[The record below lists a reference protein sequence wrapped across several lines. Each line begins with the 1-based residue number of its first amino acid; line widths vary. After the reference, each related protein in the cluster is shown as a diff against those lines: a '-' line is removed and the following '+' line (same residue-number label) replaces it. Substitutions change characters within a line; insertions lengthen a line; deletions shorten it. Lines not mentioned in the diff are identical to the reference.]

1 MHQSIDRLKRRRLI
15 GSKVGWMDLERVQRA
30 GVSLFATKGFAA
42 TGIRELGSAA
52 GINSATLYHY
62 VGSKED
68 LLVSI
73 MRSCLQELIDAGTT
87 ALRASSE
94 PVVQLAGLVSCHVGL
109 TAVNQL
115 TARVAEYE
123 MRALSEINR
132 HSLQAMRDEYE
143 ALFTQVLERGQRVGV
158 FYTDDPTMARLAIM
172 EMGTGVA
179 HWYRPGGRLNLATV
193 QRFFVEMACKILS
206 VDPAA
211 LDGIDYVRLPTRL
224 DSEPHHTTTAT
235 AQRNLA

>member
-1 MHQSIDRLKRRRLI
+1 
-15 GSKVGWMDLERVQRA
+15 MDLERVQRA

-73 MRSCLQELIDAGTT
+73 MRACLEELIDAG
-87 ALRASSE
+87 AAAVRASSE
-94 PVVQLAGLVSCHVGL
+94 PALQLAGLVSSHVGL
-109 TAVNQL
+109 SAVNQL

-123 MRALSEINR
+123 MRALSESNR
-132 HSLQAMRDEYE
+132 PTLQEMRDEYE
-143 ALFTQVLERGQRVGV
+143 GLFAQILERGQRVGA
-158 FYTDDPTMARLAIM
+158 FKTQDLTMARLAIM

-179 HWYRPGGRLNLATV
+179 HWYRPEGRLELPVV
-193 QRFFVEMACKILS
+193 QRFFVDMACKILS

-211 LDGIDYVRLPTRL
+211 LDGIDYVRRPKRLP
-224 DSEPHHTTTAT
+224 SEPHTTTT
-235 AQRNLA
+235 EQRRRGQ

>member
-1 MHQSIDRLKRRRLI
+1 
-15 GSKVGWMDLERVQRA
+15 MDLERVQRA

-73 MRSCLQELIDAGTT
+73 MRTCLQELIDAGSA
-87 ALRASSE
+87 ALRASAE
-94 PVVQLAGLVSCHVGL
+94 PVVQLAGLVSSHVGIS
-109 TAVNQL
+109 AVNQL

-123 MRALSEINR
+123 MRALSETNR
-132 HSLQAMRDEYE
+132 PALQQMRDEYE
-143 ALFTQVLERGQRVGV
+143 ALFAQVLERGQRVGV
-158 FYTDDPTMARLAIM
+158 FTTQDLSMARLAIM

-179 HWYRPGGRLNLATV
+179 HWYRPEGRLDLPTV
-193 QRFFVEMACKILS
+193 QGFFVDMACKILS
-206 VDPAA
+206 VDPVA
-211 LDGIDYVRLPTRL
+211 LDGIDYVRPPKRLP
-224 DSEPHHTTTAT
+224 SEPDHITTAE
-235 AQRNLA
+235 QRRLG

>member
-1 MHQSIDRLKRRRLI
+1 
-15 GSKVGWMDLERVQRA
+15 MDLERVQRA

-62 VGSKED
+62 VGSKEE

-73 MRSCLQELIDAGTT
+73 MRACLEELIDSGA
-87 ALRASSE
+87 AAVRASSE
-94 PVVQLAGLVSCHVGL
+94 PVLQLAGLVSSHVGL

-123 MRALSEINR
+123 MRALSEANR
-132 HSLQAMRDEYE
+132 PVLQEMRDEYE
-143 ALFTQVLERGQRVGV
+143 GLFAQVLERGKRVGV
-158 FYTDDPTMARLAIM
+158 FKTKDLAMARLAIM

-179 HWYRPGGRLNLATV
+179 HWYRRDGRLELPVV
-193 QRFFVEMACKILS
+193 QRFFVDMACKILS
-206 VDPAA
+206 VDPAG
-211 LDGIDYVRLPTRL
+211 LDGFDYVHAPKRLP
-224 DSEPHHTTTAT
+224 SEPSHIVA
-235 AQRNLA
+235 AEQRSRE

>member
-1 MHQSIDRLKRRRLI
+1 
-15 GSKVGWMDLERVQRA
+15 MDLELVQRA
-30 GVSLFATKGFAA
+30 GVSLFATRGFAA

-73 MRSCLQELIDAGTT
+73 MRTCLQELIDSGAA

-94 PVVQLAGLVSCHVGL
+94 PVIQLAGLVSSHVGIS
-109 TAVNQL
+109 AVNQL

-123 MRALSEINR
+123 MRALSETNR
-132 HSLQAMRDEYE
+132 PALQEMRDEYE
-143 ALFTQVLERGQRVGV
+143 GLFAQVLERGKRVGV
-158 FYTDDPTMARLAIM
+158 FSTQDLSMVRLAIM

-179 HWYRPGGRLNLATV
+179 HWYRPDGRLDLPTV
-193 QRFFVEMACKILS
+193 QRFFVDMACKILS

-211 LDGIDYVRLPTRL
+211 LDGVDFVRSPKRLP
-224 DSEPHHTTTAT
+224 SEPHLSIGAE
-235 AQRNLA
+235 QRRRG

>member
-1 MHQSIDRLKRRRLI
+1 
-15 GSKVGWMDLERVQRA
+15 MDLERVQRA

-73 MRSCLQELIDAGTT
+73 MRSCLQELIDAGAA

-94 PVVQLAGLVSCHVGL
+94 PVVQLAGLVSSHVGL

-123 MRALSEINR
+123 MRALSATNR
-132 HSLQAMRDEYE
+132 PSLQGLRDEYE
-143 ALFTQVLERGQRVGV
+143 ALFAQVLERGQRVGA
-158 FYTDDPTMARLAIM
+158 FKTQDLTMARLAIM

-179 HWYRPGGRLNLATV
+179 HWYRPDGRLDLPTV
-193 QRFFVEMACKILS
+193 QRFFVDMACKILS
-206 VDPAA
+206 VDPAV
-211 LDGIDYVRLPTRL
+211 LYGIDYVRRPTGL
-224 DSEPHHTTTAT
+224 DSEPHHTTTA
-235 AQRNLA
+235 QRSLA

>member
-1 MHQSIDRLKRRRLI
+1 
-15 GSKVGWMDLERVQRA
+15 MDLERVQRA

-42 TGIRELGSAA
+42 TGIRELGTAA

-73 MRSCLQELIDAGTT
+73 MRECLQGFIEAGVA

-94 PVVQLAGLVSCHVGL
+94 PAVQLAGLVSSHVGFS
-109 TAVNQL
+109 AVNQL

-123 MRALSEINR
+123 MRALSDAVRPE
-132 HSLQAMRDEYE
+132 LQNMRDEYE
-143 ALFTQVLERGQRVGV
+143 ALFAQVLERGQRVGV
-158 FYTDDPTMARLAIM
+158 FTTHDLSMARLAIV

-179 HWYRPGGRLNLATV
+179 HWYRPEGRLDLPDV
-193 QRFFVEMACKILS
+193 QKFFVDMACKVLA

-211 LDGIDYVRLPTRL
+211 LDGIDYVHAPKLLP
-224 DSEPHHTTTAT
+224 SEPLRAG
-235 AQRNLA
+235 AWDQRRLG

>member
-1 MHQSIDRLKRRRLI
+1 MN
-15 GSKVGWMDLERVQRA
+15 LERVQRA

-42 TGIRELGSAA
+42 TGIRELGSEA

-73 MRSCLQELIDAGTT
+73 MRACLQELIDAGAS
-87 ALRASSE
+87 ALRGSSE
-94 PVVQLAGLVSCHVGL
+94 PVIQLAGLVSSHIGF

-123 MRALSEINR
+123 MRALSEKNR
-132 HSLQAMRDEYE
+132 PALQEMRDEYE
-143 ALFTQVLERGQRVGV
+143 GLFAQVIERGHRVGV
-158 FYTDDPTMARLAIM
+158 FKSADLTMARLAIM

-179 HWYRPGGRLNLATV
+179 HWYRADGRLELSTV
-193 QRFFVEMACKILS
+193 QQFFVDAACKIFS
-206 VDPAA
+206 VEPAA
-211 LDGIDYVRLPTRL
+211 LEGIDYVKPPRRLV
-224 DSEPHHTTTAT
+224 SEP
-235 AQRNLA
+235 RSL

>member
-1 MHQSIDRLKRRRLI
+1 
-15 GSKVGWMDLERVQRA
+15 MDLERVQRA

-42 TGIRELGSAA
+42 TGIRELGSAV
-52 GINSATLYHY
+52 GLNSATLYHY

-73 MRSCLQELIDAGTT
+73 MRACLEEMIRAGAA

-94 PVVQLAGLVSCHVGL
+94 PALQLAGLVSSHVGL

-123 MRALSEINR
+123 MRALSQANN
-132 HSLQAMRDEYE
+132 SVLQAMRDEYE
-143 ALFTQVLERGQRVGV
+143 GLFAQVLERGQRVGV
-158 FYTDDPTMARLAIM
+158 FKTQDLTMARLAIM

-179 HWYRPGGRLNLATV
+179 HWYRPNGRLDLPVV
-193 QRFFVEMACKILS
+193 QQFFVDMSCRILS
-206 VDPAA
+206 VDPSA
-211 LDGIDYVRLPTRL
+211 LNGITYVQAPKRLP
-224 DSEPHHTTTAT
+224 SEPHGI
-235 AQRNLA
+235 

>member
-1 MHQSIDRLKRRRLI
+1 
-15 GSKVGWMDLERVQRA
+15 MDLERVQRA
-30 GVSLFATKGFAA
+30 GVSLFAMKGFAA

-73 MRSCLQELIDAGTT
+73 MRSCLQELIDAGAG

-94 PVVQLAGLVSCHVGL
+94 PVVQLAGLVSSHVGL

-123 MRALSEINR
+123 MRALSATNR
-132 HSLQAMRDEYE
+132 PSLQALRDEYE
-143 ALFTQVLERGQRVGV
+143 ALFAQVLERGQRVGA
-158 FYTDDPTMARLAIM
+158 FKTQDLTMARLAIM

-179 HWYRPGGRLNLATV
+179 HWYRPDGRLDLPPV
-193 QRFFVEMACKILS
+193 QRFFVDMACKILS
-206 VDPAA
+206 VDPVV
-211 LDGIDYVRLPTRL
+211 LHGIDYVRLPTRL
-224 DSEPHHTTTAT
+224 DSEPHRTVTV
-235 AQRNLA
+235 QRSLA

>member
-1 MHQSIDRLKRRRLI
+1 
-15 GSKVGWMDLERVQRA
+15 MDLERVQRA
-30 GVSLFATKGFAA
+30 GVSLFAAKGFAA
-42 TGIRELGSAA
+42 TGIRELGSEA
-52 GINSATLYHY
+52 GINSATIYHY

-73 MRSCLQELIDAGTT
+73 MRSCLQELFDAGAA

-94 PVVQLAGLVSCHVGL
+94 PVVQLAGLVSSHVGF

-123 MRALSEINR
+123 MRALSEANR
-132 HSLQAMRDEYE
+132 PSLQGMRDDYE
-143 ALFTQVLERGQRVGV
+143 ALFAQVLERGQRVGA
-158 FYTDDPTMARLAIM
+158 FPSEDLTMTRLAIM

-179 HWYRPGGRLNLATV
+179 HWYRPDGRLDLPLV
-193 QRFFVEMACKILS
+193 QRFFVDMACKILS

-211 LDGIDYVRLPTRL
+211 LDGIDYVRTPTRL
-224 DSEPHHTTTAT
+224 DSEPHPTSAT
-235 AQRNLA
+235 AHRSLA

>member
-1 MHQSIDRLKRRRLI
+1 
-15 GSKVGWMDLERVQRA
+15 MDLERVQRA

-73 MRSCLQELIDAGTT
+73 MRACLEELIDAG
-87 ALRASSE
+87 AAAVRASSE
-94 PVVQLAGLVSCHVGL
+94 PALQLAGLVSSHVGL

-123 MRALSEINR
+123 MRALSEANR
-132 HSLQAMRDEYE
+132 HVLQEMRDEYE
-143 ALFTQVLERGQRVGV
+143 GLFAQVLERGQRVGA
-158 FYTDDPTMARLAIM
+158 FKTQDLTMARLAIM

-179 HWYRPGGRLNLATV
+179 HWYRPDGRLDLPTV
-193 QRFFVEMACKILS
+193 QRFFVDMACKILS
-206 VDPAA
+206 VEPAA
-211 LDGIDYVRLPTRL
+211 LDGIDYVRPPKRLP
-224 DSEPHHTTTAT
+224 SEPDHITTAE
-235 AQRNLA
+235 QRRRG

>member
-1 MHQSIDRLKRRRLI
+1 MNLKC
-15 GSKVGWMDLERVQRA
+15 VQRA

-42 TGIRELGSAA
+42 TGIRELGSAT

-73 MRSCLQELIDAGTT
+73 MRSCLQELIDAGAG

-94 PVVQLAGLVSCHVGL
+94 PVVQLAGLVSSHVGL

-123 MRALSEINR
+123 MRALSTANR
-132 HSLQAMRDEYE
+132 PSLQALRDEYE
-143 ALFTQVLERGQRVGV
+143 ALFAQVLERGQRVGA
-158 FYTDDPTMARLAIM
+158 FKTQDLTMARLAIM

-179 HWYRPGGRLNLATV
+179 HWYRPDGRLELPTV
-193 QRFFVEMACKILS
+193 QRFFVDMACKILS
-206 VDPAA
+206 VDPAV
-211 LDGIDYVRLPTRL
+211 LHGIDYVRLPTRL
-224 DSEPHHTTTAT
+224 DSEPHRTVT
-235 AQRNLA
+235 AQRRPA

>member
-1 MHQSIDRLKRRRLI
+1 
-15 GSKVGWMDLERVQRA
+15 MDLERVQRA
-30 GVSLFATKGFAA
+30 GVSLFATNGFAA

-73 MRSCLQELIDAGTT
+73 MRACLKELIDAGAA

-94 PVVQLAGLVSCHVGL
+94 PVVQLAGLVSSHVGI
-109 TAVNQL
+109 TAINQL

-123 MRALSEINR
+123 MRALSAANR
-132 HSLQAMRDEYE
+132 PTLQGMRDEYE
-143 ALFTQVLERGQRVGV
+143 VLFAQVLERGQRVGS
-158 FYTDDPTMARLAIM
+158 FHTDDLVMARLAIV

-179 HWYRPGGRLNLATV
+179 HWYRPGGRLELHTI
-193 QRFFVEMACKILS
+193 QRFFVGAACKVLA

-211 LDGIDYVRLPTRL
+211 LDGIDYVLPPKL
-224 DSEPHHTTTAT
+224 LPSEPHNAFTAST
-235 AQRNLA
+235 ESSLV

>member
-1 MHQSIDRLKRRRLI
+1 MPYSFDECRSED
-15 GSKVGWMDLERVQRA
+15 GTDLLREGGGGPVDLQRVQRA

-42 TGIRELGSAA
+42 TGIRELGNAV

-73 MRSCLQELIDAGTT
+73 MRSCLEELIEAG
-87 ALRASSE
+87 AAAVRASSE
-94 PVVQLAGLVSCHVGL
+94 PALQLAGLVSSHVGL

-123 MRALSEINR
+123 MRALSEANR
-132 HSLQAMRDEYE
+132 PVLQAMRDEYE
-143 ALFTQVLERGQRVGV
+143 GLFAQVLERGRRVGV
-158 FYTDDPTMARLAIM
+158 FETQDLTMAKLAIM

-179 HWYRPGGRLNLATV
+179 HWYRPHGRLELPAI
-193 QRFFVEMACKILS
+193 QEFFVDMACRILS
-206 VDPAA
+206 VDSS
-211 LDGIDYVRLPTRL
+211 LLEGVDYVQEPKRLP
-224 DSEPHHTTTAT
+224 SEP
-235 AQRNLA
+235 